1 MRLACDGFLDT
12 GTSVA
17 TAIAAREDA
26 VFVVHSCRAPSCT
39 NTGITAFDPANPAA
53 PAVWSTLSIPTL
65 TRGMDIEV
73 LGAFAYVANGER
85 IEVVSVADPRS
96 MSVVG
101 GVFVG
106 ATTNNLNDERSW
118 VFDLVTTP
126 QRLTIA
132 GQTRTGTLKPVSFAG
147 RVFNAHL

>member
-73 LGAFAYVANGER
+73 LGAFAYAEARLLCGSGVQRASMIVPVGKHD
-85 IEVVSVADPRS
+85 VVADDGGFG
-96 MSVVG
+96 VVQ
-101 GVFVG
+101 
-106 ATTNNLNDERSW
+106 L
-118 VFDLVTTP
+118 
-126 QRLTIA
+126 Q
-132 GQTRTGTLKPVSFAG
+132 
-147 RVFNAHL
+147 